1 MKKIVAFSVVA
12 VAIFTLSGC
21 GDSVKS
27 VEEYSKLEKAELGK
41 MLKEC
46 ENKFEKIFDS
56 PEAWEGKGEAAEL
69 EGISQKIYKSR
80 GSGEEKHPSKDYFGF
95 VGYGL
100 VTDDE
105 LKKFGNSRYA
115 ELVECGRIQ
124 IAKLGGMEVIN
135 KPRKSIAEKYKNV
148 GK

>member
-1 MKKIVAFSVVA
+1 MKKALVFSVVA

-80 GSGEEKHPSKDYFGF
+80 GGGEEKHPSKDYFGF

-124 IAKLGGMEVIN
+124 IAEKGGMEVIN

>member
-1 MKKIVAFSVVA
+1 ME
-12 VAIFTLSGC
+12 
-21 GDSVKS
+21 KS
-27 VEEYSKLEKAELGK
+27 CIRLVILLIQFR
-41 MLKEC
+41 LEC

-80 GSGEEKHPSKDYFGF
+80 GGEEKHPSKDYFGF

-124 IAKLGGMEVIN
+124 IAEKGGMEVIN
-135 KPRKSIAEKYKNV
+135 KPRKSIAEKYRNV